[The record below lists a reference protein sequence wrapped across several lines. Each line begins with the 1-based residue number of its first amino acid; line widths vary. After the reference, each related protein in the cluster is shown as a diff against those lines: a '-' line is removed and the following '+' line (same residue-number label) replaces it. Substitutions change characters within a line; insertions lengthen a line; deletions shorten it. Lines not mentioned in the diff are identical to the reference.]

1 MHDEKLEGALL
12 ERFCSEWI
20 LRGVSLV
27 KDFLP
32 SVLTLLVGL
41 PSSPLGVMIFF
52 VFFCVHLGSPRSNLS
67 LALFFWTWKFAI
79 LFLLVRLVALLG
91 DFGWIF
97 FFSTLARASWRGFAR
112 QGWLGGIRGLFGFV
126 FP

>member
-20 LRGVSLV
+20 LRGVSLL

-41 PSSPLGVMIFF
+41 PSSPLGVMIGF
-52 VFFCVHLGSPRSNLS
+52 VFFGVHLGSPRSNLS
-67 LALFFWTWKFAI
+67 LALFFWTGKFSI
-79 LFLLVRLVALLG
+79 LSLVVSLG
-91 DFGWIF
+91 V
-97 FFSTLARASWRGFAR
+97 LANKPLHPLPRASHFLSLWFSA
-112 QGWLGGIRGLFGFV
+112 F
-126 FP
+126 